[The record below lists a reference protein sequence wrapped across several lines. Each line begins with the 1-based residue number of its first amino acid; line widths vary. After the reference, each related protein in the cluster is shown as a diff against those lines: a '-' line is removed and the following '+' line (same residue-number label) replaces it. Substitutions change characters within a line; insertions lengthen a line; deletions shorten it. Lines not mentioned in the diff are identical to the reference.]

1 MHMYERQCVLGA
13 DVQRACQRRGLKF
26 GLMKRRRPL
35 QVPLPRCH
43 PGTRT
48 LTVIGDCVLHSLHAS
63 PSLLPPL
70 LCSTFIWPHSPLL
83 AFNAEPGSTLIK
95 VKASQCLDET
105 EKEKKR
111 GMGWC
116 GRAFGE
122 KPDEKSEK
130 RLYLCTIAALR
141 NTDEA
146 GRHFTY
152 LARRSAPLVILTTSM
167 SRHPSIHMARGQRA
181 KQICPETL
189 LTRLSNF
196 FLQVSEASVL
206 IFCSFFF
213 FSFFARRLRQ
223 N

>member
-13 DVQRACQRRGLKF
+13 DVHRACQRRGLKF
-26 GLMKRRRPL
+26 GLMKRRCPL

-63 PSLLPPL
+63 RSPLPPL

-83 AFNAEPGSTLIK
+83 AFNAEPGSPLIK

-105 EKEKKR
+105 EKEKKE
-111 GMGWC
+111 GGGVVWC

-122 KPDEKSEK
+122 RPDEKSENH
-130 RLYLCTIAALR
+130 LYLCTIVTLW
-141 NTDEA
+141 NTDEV

-152 LARRSAPLVILTTSM
+152 LAQRSAPLVILTTSM
-167 SRHPSIHMARGQRA
+167 SRHPNPYGERS
-181 KQICPETL
+181 
-189 LTRLSNF
+189 
-196 FLQVSEASVL
+196 
-206 IFCSFFF
+206 
-213 FSFFARRLRQ
+213 ARRTNLS
-223 N
+223 